1 MRKFLVYISVFFA
14 IIIVIDILFGIAC
27 RYLNSHAKGGDTA
40 SHYDI
45 TMKQTEPVL
54 IMGSS
59 RAIHHYDC
67 KIMEDSLGVGVYNC
81 GVDGNGILFQYGRL
95 SLLLERYT
103 PRMIIYDAM
112 PRFDI
117 SGVDDVTRN
126 LAWLRRWYGLSE
138 TLDTLFRDISDSE
151 RFKLLSNLYRYNGDF
166 MQLLS
171 DNIKPMQE
179 VAYKGYKPLYGEID
193 YTPEK
198 ECEHIEEWNPL
209 KLKYFKKLIALC
221 KQKNISLVVVY
232 SPWLGKENS
241 LSLTRL
247 TELCD
252 ENDIPIID
260 YYGVEEFNNNPML
273 FQDASHLNDEGAKA
287 YTKSVVGR
295 IRRLSY

>member
-1 MRKFLVYISVFFA
+1 
-14 IIIVIDILFGIAC
+14 
-27 RYLNSHAKGGDTA
+27 
-40 SHYDI
+40 
-45 TMKQTEPVL
+45 
-54 IMGSS
+54 
-59 RAIHHYDC
+59 
-67 KIMEDSLGVGVYNC
+67 
-81 GVDGNGILFQYGRL
+81 
-95 SLLLERYT
+95 
-103 PRMIIYDAM
+103 
-112 PRFDI
+112 
-117 SGVDDVTRN
+117 
-126 LAWLRRWYGLSE
+126 
-138 TLDTLFRDISDSE
+138 
-151 RFKLLSNLYRYNGDF
+151 

-198 ECEHIEEWNPL
+198 ECEDIEEWNPL

-221 KQKNISLVVVY
+221 KQKNINLVVVY

-260 YYGVEEFNNNPML
+260 YYGVEEFNNNPKL

-287 YTKSVVGR
+287 YTKSVVSH
-295 IRRLSY
+295 IRRFSY